1 MIYSAREQGRDR
13 SCAPGAQVGVA
24 ALAGSDAT
32 SQHLA
37 ASTLLLGSTPFAL
50 PVTRSTIRPRRQPR
64 TLPVCLEE
72 PETPHSGSG
81 SHRLLHTGRCR
92 PAMTTGIGGATIL
105 GLALGPV
112 TL

>member
-24 ALAGSDAT
+24 ALVESVPS

-50 PVTRSTIRPRRQPR
+50 PATKSTSRPRRLSR
-64 TLPVCLEE
+64 MLPVCLEE
-72 PETPHSGSG
+72 PETPHSGGG
-81 SHRLLHTGRCR
+81 SHRLLHTGRWR
-92 PAMTTGIGGATIL
+92 P
-105 GLALGPV
+105 P
-112 TL
+112 